1 MFFVFLAALTVQS
14 AELGPIQKV
23 IQLVDEL
30 QAKVISEGD
39 SSQVA
44 YEEFVDWCGKQAIET
59 KHAIEDATE
68 SRETLTATIET
79 AAANVEELSAEIAD
93 LTGSISRQEAE
104 YAEAQANR
112 KAEHDDF
119 LARDANLGET
129 VSMLTRASAVLEK
142 NLKASKQEAVQEALV
157 KLTSTLTTVVDSSFV
172 SLQDK
177 QLVES
182 LLQKVDDKDP
192 KDDIDVSLLQDAR
205 AQPVSLAQQPQASQV
220 AYEGSSGAILQTLE
234 DLREKAETSRA
245 ASQKEEMQ
253 TVHAFS
259 MYDQSTKSEIAAQ
272 EEQLETAK
280 KRLNKNQETKA
291 RAEGEIETVK
301 AALADSNKYLKD
313 TQQECMERASEFEAE
328 SAERSDELK
337 TLAEAKKILTAD
349 GVDKAEGRLS
359 EIQGSKQQT
368 ARPLSFLQIQA
379 ATTVQNPFPERQL
392 AAASYL
398 RREGERIQSYILAQV
413 GNRLAAD
420 PFAKVKDMIQAMV
433 EKLLQEQAEE
443 SEHKAWCDKE
453 TSKTGESLDLKSD
466 RVDELATRLDKAK
479 AESAE
484 LAREVQVL
492 YEEIQQLDQG
502 VKEATAMRQKEAA
515 DFAERKK
522 DYEQGQTACAAAI
535 KVLHE
540 YYSGESFVQS
550 SSMEDNMAQSS
561 SRQPGGSAAG
571 IIGLLEVAESDFSRM
586 LAEATAAEDS
596 AVSEFDTFSQDSK
609 VSRASKEAESKN
621 KAAERQRVQGTIQET
636 GQDHSDAKKELA
648 AVKEYDEKLK
658 ESCEAKA
665 PSFEERET
673 RRKAEIEGLQTA
685 LAILDGRDIAMTQ
698 LNRGLRR

>member
-1 MFFVFLAALTVQS
+1 M
-14 AELGPIQKV
+14 
-23 IQLVDEL
+23 
-30 QAKVISEGD
+30 
-39 SSQVA
+39 
-44 YEEFVDWCGKQAIET
+44 YE
-59 KHAIEDATE
+59 
-68 SRETLTATIET
+68 
-79 AAANVEELSAEIAD
+79 
-93 LTGSISRQEAE
+93 
-104 YAEAQANR
+104 
-112 KAEHDDF
+112 
-119 LARDANLGET
+119 
-129 VSMLTRASAVLEK
+129 
-142 NLKASKQEAVQEALV
+142 
-157 KLTSTLTTVVDSSFV
+157 
-172 SLQDK
+172 
-177 QLVES
+177 
-182 LLQKVDDKDP
+182 
-192 KDDIDVSLLQDAR
+192 
-205 AQPVSLAQQPQASQV
+205 
-220 AYEGSSGAILQTLE
+220 
-234 DLREKAETSRA
+234 
-245 ASQKEEMQ
+245 
-253 TVHAFS
+253 
-259 MYDQSTKSEIAAQ
+259 QSTKSEIAAQ

-359 EIQGSKQQT
+359 EIQGSKP
-368 ARPLSFLQIQA
+368 RPLSFLQIQA
-379 ATTVQNPFPERQL
+379 ATTVLNPFPERQL

-522 DYEQGQTACAAAI
+522 DYEQGQTACAGWPSRTSRGCSRRRRPRRTRPSASLTPSPRTPRLAALPR
-535 KVLHE
+535 KPSRRTRLPNA
-540 YYSGESFVQS
+540 SACRGRSRRRGRTT
-550 SSMEDNMAQSS
+550 ATRRRS
-561 SRQPGGSAAG
+561 SR
-571 IIGLLEVAESDFSRM
+571 
-586 LAEATAAEDS
+586 
-596 AVSEFDTFSQDSK
+596 
-609 VSRASKEAESKN
+609 
-621 KAAERQRVQGTIQET
+621 
-636 GQDHSDAKKELA
+636 
-648 AVKEYDEKLK
+648 
-658 ESCEAKA
+658 
-665 PSFEERET
+665 
-673 RRKAEIEGLQTA
+673 RR
-685 LAILDGRDIAMTQ
+685 R
-698 LNRGLRR
+698 

>member
-1 MFFVFLAALTVQS
+1 MFFLMVALIAQS

-30 QAKVISEGD
+30 QAKVIAEGD

-44 YEEFVDWCGKQAIET
+44 YEEFVDWCGKQALET

-79 AAANVEELSAEIAD
+79 AEANIEQLNAEISD
-93 LTGSISRQEAE
+93 LTGTISRQEAE
-104 YAEAQANR
+104 YATAKENR
-112 KAEHDDF
+112 QKEHDDF
-119 LARDANLGET
+119 LARDADLGET

-177 QLVES
+177 NLVES
-182 LLQKVDDKDP
+182 LLQKVDDSP
-192 KDDIDVSLLQDAR
+192 KDDIDVSLLQDVKE
-205 AQPVSLAQQPQASQV
+205 QPMTSLAQQPQASQV

-253 TVHAFS
+253 TAHAFN
-259 MYDQSTKSEIAAQ
+259 MYEQSTKAEIAAQ

-280 KRLNKNQETKA
+280 KRLNKNSETKA

-301 AALADSNKYLKD
+301 AALADSQKYLKD

-328 SAERSDELK
+328 SAERSEELK
-337 TLAEAKKILTAD
+337 TLSEAKKILTAD

-359 EIQGSKQQT
+359 EIQGNQK
-368 ARPLSFLQIQA
+368 PLSFLQTEVKTTSA
-379 ATTVQNPFPERQL
+379 ALNPFPERQL

-398 RREGERIQSYILAQV
+398 RKEGERIQSYVLAQV

-453 TSKTGESLDLKSD
+453 TSKTEQSLDVKSD
-466 RVDELATRLDKAK
+466 RVDELSTRVDKAK
-479 AESAE
+479 AESAQ

-492 YEEIQQLDQG
+492 YTEIQALDQS

-515 DFAERKK
+515 DFTEKKK
-522 DYEQGQTACAAAI
+522 DYENGQTACAAAI

-540 YYSGESFVQS
+540 YYQGKSFVQS
-550 SSMEDNMAQSS
+550 SALVSDMSHGAAS
-561 SRQPGGSAAG
+561 QPGGSASG

-596 AVSEFDTFSQDSK
+596 AVSEYETFLQDSK

-665 PSFEERET
+665 PSFEEREQ

>member
-30 QAKVISEGD
+30 QAKVIAEGD

-112 KAEHDDF
+112 KAEHEDF

-177 QLVES
+177 NLVES
-182 LLQKVDDKDP
+182 LLQKVDDSNP
-192 KDDIDVSLLQDAR
+192 KDDIDVSLLQDAKE
-205 AQPVSLAQQPQASQV
+205 QPVASLAQQPQASQV

-253 TVHAFS
+253 TAHAFNL
-259 MYDQSTKSEIAAQ
+259 YEQSTKAEIGAQ

-301 AALADSNKYLKD
+301 AALADSQKYLKD

-328 SAERSDELK
+328 SAERSAELK

-359 EIQGSKQQT
+359 EIQGNQQ
-368 ARPLSFLQIQA
+368 RPLSFLQVKTNA
-379 ATTVQNPFPERQL
+379 GVLNPFPERQL

-398 RREGERIQSYILAQV
+398 RKEGDRIGSYVLAQV

-453 TSKTGESLDLKSD
+453 TSKTEESLDVKSD
-466 RVDELATRLDKAK
+466 RVDELSTRVDKAK
-479 AESAE
+479 AESAQ

-492 YEEIQQLDQG
+492 YDEIQALDAG

-515 DFAERKK
+515 DFQERKK

-540 YYSGESFVQS
+540 YYQGKSFVQS
-550 SSMEDNMAQSS
+550 SSLVSDMAHSAAG
-561 SRQPGGSAAG
+561 QPGGSASG

-596 AVSEFDTFSQDSK
+596 AISEYETFLQDSK

-665 PSFEERET
+665 PSFEEREQ

>member
-1 MFFVFLAALTVQS
+1 MFVFLVALAVQG
-14 AELGPIQKV
+14 AEVGPIQKV

-44 YEEFVDWCGKQAIET
+44 YEEFTDWCGKQAIET

-68 SRETLTATIET
+68 SRETETATIET
-79 AAANVEELSAEIAD
+79 AAANIEELNAEIAD
-93 LTGSISRQEAE
+93 LTGTISRQEAE
-104 YAEAQANR
+104 YATAKENR
-112 KAEHDDF
+112 KTEHDDF
-119 LARDANLGET
+119 LARDADLGET

-182 LLQKVDDKDP
+182 LLQKVDDSP

-205 AQPVSLAQQPQASQV
+205 AQPLSLAQQPQANQV

-253 TVHAFS
+253 TAHAFN
-259 MYDQSTKSEIAAQ
+259 MYDQSTKAEIAAQ

-291 RAEGEIETVK
+291 VAEGEIETVK
-301 AALADSNKYLKD
+301 AALADSQKYLKD

-328 SAERSDELK
+328 SAERSEELK

-349 GVDKAEGRLS
+349 GVSKSEGRLS
-359 EIQGSKQQT
+359 EIQGDAS
-368 ARPLSFLQIQA
+368 PPSFLQLQVKTA
-379 ATTVQNPFPERQL
+379 VLNPFPERQL

-398 RREGERIQSYILAQV
+398 RKEGERIQSYVLAQV

-453 TSKTGESLDLKSD
+453 TSKTEQSLDVKSD
-466 RVDELATRLDKAK
+466 RVDELLTRLDKAK
-479 AESAE
+479 AESAQ

-492 YEEIQQLDQG
+492 YDEIQALDQG

-515 DFAERKK
+515 EFSDKKK
-522 DYEQGQTACAAAI
+522 DYENGQTACAAAI

-540 YYSGESFVQS
+540 YYQGKSFVQS
-550 SSMEDNMAQSS
+550 SSLVSDMEQSA
-561 SRQPGGSAAG
+561 SRQPGGSASG

-596 AVSEFDTFSQDSK
+596 AVSEFDTFLQDSK

-665 PSFEERET
+665 PSFEEREQ

-698 LNRGLRR
+698 LSRGLRR

>member
-1 MFFVFLAALTVQS
+1 MFVFLVALIAQS
-14 AELGPIQKV
+14 AEVGPIQKV

-39 SSQVA
+39 SAQVA
-44 YEEFVDWCGKQAIET
+44 YEEFVDWCGKQALET

-68 SRETLTATIET
+68 SEETLTATIET
-79 AAANVEELSAEIAD
+79 AEASIEELNAEIAD
-93 LTGSISRQEAE
+93 LTGTISRQEAE
-104 YAEAQANR
+104 YATAKDNR
-112 KAEHDDF
+112 AKEHEDF
-119 LARDANLGET
+119 LARDADLGET

-182 LLQKVDDKDP
+182 LLQKAEDGNP
-192 KDDIDVSLLQDAR
+192 KDDIDVSLLQDVKD
-205 AQPVSLAQQPQASQV
+205 QPIASLAQQPQASQV

-253 TVHAFS
+253 TAHAFNL
-259 MYDQSTKSEIAAQ
+259 YEQSTKAEIAAQ

-280 KRLNKNQETKA
+280 KRLNKNGETKA

-301 AALADSNKYLKD
+301 AALADSQKYLKD

-328 SAERSDELK
+328 SAERSEELK

-359 EIQGSKQQT
+359 EIQGSPQ
-368 ARPLSFLQIQA
+368 RPLSFLQTQVK
-379 ATTVQNPFPERQL
+379 TNVGVLNPFPERQL

-398 RREGERIQSYILAQV
+398 RKEGERIQSYVLAQV

-453 TSKTGESLDLKSD
+453 TSKTEQSLDVKSD
-466 RVDELATRLDKAK
+466 RVDELSTRVDKAK
-479 AESAE
+479 AESAQ

-492 YEEIQQLDQG
+492 YDEIQNLDQG

-515 DFAERKK
+515 DFQERKK
-522 DYEQGQTACAAAI
+522 DYENGQTACAAAI

-540 YYSGESFVQS
+540 YYQGKSFVQTS
-550 SSMEDNMAQSS
+550 SLVSDMAHSAAT
-561 SRQPGGSAAG
+561 QPGGSASG

-596 AVSEFDTFSQDSK
+596 AISEYETFLQDSK

-665 PSFEERET
+665 PSFEEREQ

>member
-30 QAKVISEGD
+30 QAKVIAEGD

-112 KAEHDDF
+112 KAEHEDF

-172 SLQDK
+172 ALQDK

-182 LLQKVDDKDP
+182 LLQKVDDSNP
-192 KDDIDVSLLQDAR
+192 KDDIDVSLLQDAK
-205 AQPVSLAQQPQASQV
+205 AQPASLAQQPQASQV

-253 TVHAFS
+253 TAHAFS
-259 MYDQSTKSEIAAQ
+259 MYEQSTKSEIAAQ

-398 RREGERIQSYILAQV
+398 RREGERSRA
-413 GNRLAAD
+413 
-420 PFAKVKDMIQAMV
+420 
-433 EKLLQEQAEE
+433 
-443 SEHKAWCDKE
+443 
-453 TSKTGESLDLKSD
+453 TSSRK
-466 RVDELATRLDKAK
+466 LATA
-479 AESAE
+479 SPP
-484 LAREVQVL
+484 
-492 YEEIQQLDQG
+492 
-502 VKEATAMRQKEAA
+502 TP
-515 DFAERKK
+515 
-522 DYEQGQTACAAAI
+522 
-535 KVLHE
+535 
-540 YYSGESFVQS
+540 
-550 SSMEDNMAQSS
+550 
-561 SRQPGGSAAG
+561 SRR
-571 IIGLLEVAESDFSRM
+571 SR
-586 LAEATAAEDS
+586 T
-596 AVSEFDTFSQDSK
+596 
-609 VSRASKEAESKN
+609 
-621 KAAERQRVQGTIQET
+621 
-636 GQDHSDAKKELA
+636 
-648 AVKEYDEKLK
+648 
-658 ESCEAKA
+658 
-665 PSFEERET
+665 
-673 RRKAEIEGLQTA
+673 
-685 LAILDGRDIAMTQ
+685 
-698 LNRGLRR
+698 